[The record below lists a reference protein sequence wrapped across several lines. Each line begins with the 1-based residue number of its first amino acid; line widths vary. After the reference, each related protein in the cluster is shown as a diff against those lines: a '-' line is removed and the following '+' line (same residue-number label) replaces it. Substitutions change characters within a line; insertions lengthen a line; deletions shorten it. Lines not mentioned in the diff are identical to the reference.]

1 MATTESRTGFRLP
14 WSTDRAPS
22 RDGFDEGFGD
32 DPSASPDGPDESDLD
47 AVDAAP
53 AVDTGASSGAGTA
66 EEVTAVIDP
75 PESADVPVEA
85 AAESAPTPPHAPD
98 SAPAQDAA
106 PARRPTKFLTDLT
119 HAMQVAAEQARA
131 ATLEQFR
138 VDGSAY
144 VEQIQ
149 GRSVSDASAL
159 RRHADDDVASIKDW
173 SKVEIARIREE
184 TDTRITGR
192 RGQLDDQ
199 LARHRALVERDVAR
213 IEGQIAS
220 FEAEMA
226 AFFDELLAETDLT
239 LLAARAQQMP
249 EAPTFD
255 EPDESA
261 FTALMTEPAVGI
273 PAPAPIAEPEPVVEI
288 APEPVVEMAATIEPD
303 PTSALVAT
311 SVDDD
316 VVTPSAETSPE
327 TPTDDAAFDR
337 EAAMLAIQAAA
348 EAAASLEAETMASA
362 DGTGEDVRTDA
373 AATADADVATDA
385 ADAATDAADVATDAA
400 GTSMPAWSTHDSD
413 PRLSM
418 LGLTPDFAAAE
429 IAAAEAAAAELQEIP
444 EMDEQDLTARL
455 AGLVPS
461 ASSPAARAEAGPGV
475 PMVSTQVIVSG
486 LVSVASIASF
496 KRHLSRAAGVRHVGV
511 SSGPDGEFLFTVQHE
526 TEVALRDLIPTLPG
540 FQARVTG
547 GSDGIVTASAHD
559 PED

>member
-22 RDGFDEGFGD
+22 RDGFDESFGD

-53 AVDTGASSGAGTA
+53 ALDTGAPSEAETA
-66 EEVTAVIDP
+66 EELTAVIDP
-75 PESADVPVEA
+75 PVESAPEPVEA
-85 AAESAPTPPHAPD
+85 AAESASTPPHTMD
-98 SAPAQDAA
+98 SPLAEDPA

-149 GRSVSDASAL
+149 GRSVADASAL

-184 TDTRITGR
+184 TESRITGR

-303 PTSALVAT
+303 PMSGLVAT

-316 VVTPSAETSPE
+316 AVTPSAETSPE
-327 TPTDDAAFDR
+327 TATDDAAFDR
-337 EAAMLAIQAAA
+337 EAAMAAIQAAA
-348 EAAASLEAETMASA
+348 EAAASLEAETIASA
-362 DGTGEDVRTDA
+362 DGTGEDVQTG
-373 AATADADVATDA
+373 AATIADADADADTATDA
-385 ADAATDAADVATDAA
+385 ADSPMT
-400 GTSMPAWSTHDSD
+400 AWSTRDTD
-413 PRLSM
+413 PRLAM

-455 AGLVPS
+455 AGLVHS
-461 ASSPAARAEAGPGV
+461 AASAAAPTEAGPSV

-496 KRHLSRAAGVRHVGV
+496 KRHLSRASGVRHVGV

-547 GSDGIVTASAHD
+547 GGDGVVTASAHD

>member
-22 RDGFDEGFGD
+22 GDGFDESFRD
-32 DPSASPDGPDESDLD
+32 DPSASSDGPGVPNLD
-47 AVDAAP
+47 PVGA
-53 AVDTGASSGAGTA
+53 ASSPDSDSPSEAEATDDTA
-66 EEVTAVIDP
+66 AVIDP
-75 PESADVPVEA
+75 TVEA
-85 AAESAPTPPHAPD
+85 APVPEEAVESMPTPPLTMD
-98 SAPAQDAA
+98 SPLTQDPA

-149 GRSVSDASAL
+149 GRSVADGSAL

-184 TDTRITGR
+184 TESRITGR

-199 LARHRALVERDVAR
+199 LARHRALVERDIAR
-213 IEGQIAS
+213 VEGQIAS

-249 EAPTFD
+249 EPPTFD

-261 FTALMTEPAVGI
+261 FAALMTERSVGI
-273 PAPAPIAEPEPVVEI
+273 PAPIAEPEPVVEI
-288 APEPVVEMAATIEPD
+288 APEPVVEMAATIDPD
-303 PTSALVAT
+303 PMSGLVAT

-316 VVTPSAETSPE
+316 VVTPSHE
-327 TPTDDAAFDR
+327 TPADDAPFDR
-337 EAAMLAIQAAA
+337 EAAMAAIQAAA
-348 EAAASLEAETMASA
+348 EAAASLEAEMTASG
-362 DGTGEDVRTDA
+362 DGTGEDVRTGTA
-373 AATADADVATDA
+373 AIAE
-385 ADAATDAADVATDAA
+385 ADAAPGAADW
-400 GTSMPAWSTHDSD
+400 SKPAWATHDPD
-413 PRLSM
+413 PRIAM

-429 IAAAEAAAAELQEIP
+429 LAAAEAAATELQEIQ
-444 EMDEQDLTARL
+444 EMDEQDLAARL

-461 ASSPAARAEAGPGV
+461 SSATVPAEASPSV
-475 PMVSTQVIVSG
+475 PLVSTQVIVSG

-511 SSGPDGEFLFTVQHE
+511 SSGPEGEFLFTVQHE
-526 TEVALRDLIPTLPG
+526 SQAALRDLIPSLPG

-547 GSDGIVTASAHD
+547 GRDGVVTASAHD

>member
-14 WSTDRAPS
+14 WSADRAPS
-22 RDGFDEGFGD
+22 RDGFEETSGA
-32 DPSASPDGPDESDLD
+32 DPSAPLGGPDESDGSD
-47 AVDAAP
+47 VDALDTESSL
-53 AVDTGASSGAGTA
+53 DTGAPGEAETAAVVDPSIEGAPVLMGTT
-66 EEVTAVIDP
+66 ELG
-75 PESADVPVEA
+75 
-85 AAESAPTPPHAPD
+85 APTAAPIAD
-98 SAPAQDAA
+98 PAPAHPAE

-138 VDGSAY
+138 VDGNAY

-149 GRSVSDASAL
+149 GRSVADAGAL
-159 RRHADDDVASIKDW
+159 RTRADEDVARIKDW
-173 SKVEIARIREE
+173 SKAEIARIREE
-184 TDTRITGR
+184 TESRIGGR

-220 FEAEMA
+220 FEAQMA

-249 EAPTFD
+249 EAPSFD
-255 EPDESA
+255 EPDETA
-261 FTALMTEPAVGI
+261 FTTLMTEPAIGI
-273 PAPAPIAEPEPVVEI
+273 PLPAPAAKPEPVVEP
-288 APEPVVEMAATIEPD
+288 AFEPAASIEPIETD
-303 PTSALVAT
+303 PTSGPAT
-311 SVDDD
+311 AEAAGDDLADAAEPPSDD
-316 VVTPSAETSPE
+316 V
-327 TPTDDAAFDR
+327 AFDR
-337 EAAMLAIQAAA
+337 EAAMAAIQAAA
-348 EAAASLEAETMASA
+348 EAAASLEAEAATTA
-362 DGTGEDVRTDA
+362 DA
-373 AATADADVATDA
+373 AGEAVSGDDATAGEATADDPTADDAAESDVAPHI
-385 ADAATDAADVATDAA
+385 V
-400 GTSMPAWSTHDSD
+400 PANEWQDPD
-413 PRLSM
+413 PRLAM

-429 IAAAEAAAAELQEIP
+429 AAAAEAAAAEMQDIP

-461 ASSPAARAEAGPGV
+461 SASGAPDEVSPSAPL
-475 PMVSTQVIVSG
+475 VSTQVIVSG

-496 KRHLSRAAGVRHVGV
+496 KRHLSRAAGVHHVGV

-526 TEVALRDLIPTLPG
+526 SETALRDLIPTLPG

-547 GSDGIVTASAHD
+547 GGNGIVTATAHD

>member
-22 RDGFDEGFGD
+22 RDGFEESFGD

-53 AVDTGASSGAGTA
+53 ALDTGAPSEAETA

-75 PESADVPVEA
+75 PVESTLALHP
-85 AAESAPTPPHAPD
+85 
-98 SAPAQDAA
+98 A
-106 PARRPTKFLTDLT
+106 PARRPTKFLADLT

-144 VEQIQ
+144 VERIQ
-149 GRSVSDASAL
+149 GRSVADASAL

-184 TDTRITGR
+184 SESRITGR
-192 RGQLDDQ
+192 RGQLDGQ
-199 LARHRALVERDVAR
+199 LARHRVLVERDVAR

-303 PTSALVAT
+303 PAGLVAT

-316 VVTPSAETSPE
+316 AATPSAETSPE
-327 TPTDDAAFDR
+327 TQTDDAAFDR

-348 EAAASLEAETMASA
+348 EAAASLEAETIASA
-362 DGTGEDVRTDA
+362 DGTGEDVQTGT
-373 AATADADVATDA
+373 AATADGATDA
-385 ADAATDAADVATDAA
+385 ADAATDAA
-400 GTSMPAWSTHDSD
+400 GTSMTAWSTRDSD
-413 PRLSM
+413 PRLAM

-429 IAAAEAAAAELQEIP
+429 LAAAEAAAAELQEIP

-455 AGLVPS
+455 AGLVHS
-461 ASSPAARAEAGPGV
+461 ASSAAAPTEAGPSV

-496 KRHLSRAAGVRHVGV
+496 KRHLSRASGVRHVGV
-511 SSGPDGEFLFTVQHE
+511 SSGPDGEFVFTVQHG

-547 GSDGIVTASAHD
+547 GSSGIVTASAHD

>member
-22 RDGFDEGFGD
+22 GDGFEETSGN
-32 DPSASPDGPDESDLD
+32 DPSASPDGPDESDFD
-47 AVDAAP
+47 AVDAASAP
-53 AVDTGASSGAGTA
+53 DSEAPSEAEPA
-66 EEVTAVIDP
+66 EETTAVIDP
-75 PESADVPVEA
+75 PVESAPVPVEA

-98 SAPAQDAA
+98 SLPAQDPA

-149 GRSVSDASAL
+149 GRSVADASAL

-184 TDTRITGR
+184 TESRITGR

-239 LLAARAQQMP
+239 LLATRAQQMP

-303 PTSALVAT
+303 AMSGLIAT

-316 VVTPSAETSPE
+316 VVTPSAETP
-327 TPTDDAAFDR
+327 PDDAAFDR
-337 EAAMLAIQAAA
+337 EAAMAAIQAAA
-348 EAAASLEAETMASA
+348 EAAASLEAETIASA
-362 DGTGEDVRTDA
+362 DGTGEDVQTGA
-373 AATADADVATDA
+373 ATTADADVATDA
-385 ADAATDAADVATDAA
+385 ADAATDAADP
-400 GTSMPAWSTHDSD
+400 SMTAWSTRDSD
-413 PRLSM
+413 PRLAM

-461 ASSPAARAEAGPGV
+461 ASSAAASAEAGPSV

-547 GSDGIVTASAHD
+547 GSDGVVTASAHD

>member
-22 RDGFDEGFGD
+22 RDGFDESFGD

-53 AVDTGASSGAGTA
+53 TLDTGAPSEAETA

-75 PESADVPVEA
+75 PVESAPVPVEA

-98 SAPAQDAA
+98 SLPAQDPA

-149 GRSVSDASAL
+149 GRSVADASAL

-184 TDTRITGR
+184 TESRITGR

-303 PTSALVAT
+303 PMSGLVAT

-337 EAAMLAIQAAA
+337 EAAMAAIQAAA
-348 EAAASLEAETMASA
+348 EAAASLEAETIASA
-362 DGTGEDVRTDA
+362 DGTGEDVQTGT
-373 AATADADVATDA
+373 AATAD
-385 ADAATDAADVATDAA
+385 ADAATDAA
-400 GTSMPAWSTHDSD
+400 GPSMPAWSTQDSD
-413 PRLSM
+413 PRLAM

-461 ASSPAARAEAGPGV
+461 ASSAAAPAEAGPSV

-547 GSDGIVTASAHD
+547 GSDGVVTASAHD